1 LISKKITI
9 VLVPEDSAKVT
20 QFRFPRIFLVF
31 FVLVVL
37 TCTVSLIWII
47 RDYHAV
53 KVQMPKLA
61 MLEKKN
67 EGQKKQ
73 LTLLSERINGI
84 SEKMDELKN
93 FDNKLKIMAN
103 VDEGETQGQ
112 FIGVGGS
119 DPGPKLSD
127 ESVAENLKE
136 LVLVMHQS
144 LDELNEEIVVEK
156 NVKIELYQFLE
167 NQKNLLASTPSIWP
181 TKGWLSSRFGYRI
194 SPFTGGRE
202 FHKGMDISTR
212 LNTPVAAPSDGIVVR
227 VGRNGGFGKMITIQH
242 GYGLVTKY
250 AHLEKI
256 LVKKG
261 QTVKRGDKIGLV
273 GNTGRSTGTHLHYE
287 VHLNGVPVNPA
298 RYLSGLPKHTP
309 S

>member
-1 LISKKITI
+1 LNSKKITI

-31 FVLVVL
+31 LALIFL
-37 TCTVSLIWII
+37 TGTASLIWII
-47 RDYHAV
+47 RDYHTV

-93 FDNKLKIMAN
+93 FDNKLKVMAN
-103 VDEGETQGQ
+103 IDGGETQGQ

-119 DPGPKLSD
+119 DPGPKPSD
-127 ESVAENLKE
+127 ESVSQNLKD
-136 LVLVMHQS
+136 LVRVMHQS
-144 LDELNEEIVVEK
+144 LDDLNQEIVVEK

-181 TKGWLSSRFGYRI
+181 TNGWLSSRFGYRI
-194 SPFTGGRE
+194 SPFTSGRE

-212 LNTPVAAPSDGIVVR
+212 SKTPVMAPSDGIVVR
-227 VGRNGGFGKMITIQH
+227 AGRNGGFGKMITIQH

-250 AHLEKI
+250 AHLHKI

-261 QTVKRGDKIGLV
+261 QTVRRGDKIGLV
-273 GNTGRSTGTHLHYE
+273 GNTGRSTGPHLHYE

-298 RYLSGLPKHTP
+298 RYISG
-309 S
+309 

>member
-1 LISKKITI
+1 
-9 VLVPEDSAKVT
+9 
-20 QFRFPRIFLVF
+20 
-31 FVLVVL
+31 
-37 TCTVSLIWII
+37 
-47 RDYHAV
+47 
-53 KVQMPKLA
+53 
-61 MLEKKN
+61 
-67 EGQKKQ
+67 
-73 LTLLSERINGI
+73 
-84 SEKMDELKN
+84 
-93 FDNKLKIMAN
+93 MAN

-202 FHKGMDISTR
+202 FHKGIDISTR
-212 LNTPVAAPSDGIVVR
+212 LNTPVTAPSDGIVVR

-261 QTVKRGDKIGLV
+261 QTVKRGDKIGLA
-273 GNTGRSTGTHLHYE
+273 GNTGRSTGPHLHYE
-287 VHLNGVPVNPA
+287 VHLNGVPVNPV
-298 RYLSGLPKHTP
+298 RYVSG
-309 S
+309 